1 MIATNAKTSLK
12 RVILTFSNKKV
23 DHLHSG
29 SKANKGTKHPYEEDK
44 KTSEGTKTKKRVED
58 EASNYKHV

>member
-44 KTSEGTKTKKRVED
+44 KTSEGTKTKNE
-58 EASNYKHV
+58 

>member
-12 RVILTFSNKKV
+12 RVILTFSNNKV

-44 KTSEGTKTKKRVED
+44 KTSEGTKTKNE
-58 EASNYKHV
+58 